1 MREELDRSQEGEASR
16 GGSARQVALL
26 KMLLAGTIRRWGLIM
41 LVALLSMIVAGLYA
55 ITRPAQYRSGGKLFV
70 LPGNR
75 GAFVSQA
82 AFSGGEVQVASSRE
96 TINNEMQVLSAPAF
110 FDLVAEKVGI
120 ETVLAPF
127 DPGEASTQNST
138 WYRDL
143 VVEIQSW
150 WFAAESNTGYMNPD
164 ARADLA
170 RDVLSKSVIIVPEPG
185 TSIITCYGFAHSS
198 ELAQQIVTGVLEAVS
213 EMHGRVFNNIAGV
226 EKVREES
233 KVVEK
238 AARETEKALQDYRS
252 KHGYLEDDLA
262 QLAALQEYRAEIGL
276 KFNEIAVAT
285 ALLQE
290 KQGWLTKTLQ
300 AIPETRMAP
309 GSVVSVLNPEYTVL
323 TDELKSLRQ
332 ALTTLSQDRSTTA
345 ATSEQ
350 RQEALNA
357 QVLDV
362 STQLEQTKIAIEI
375 GGYLE
380 RYPEH
385 VRMTD
390 QLRVVDLEL
399 RLLEREN
406 KERKDLHTAVGEA
419 LEKLTAA
426 GPGLRLLKL
435 DAEQQRGKADK
446 LAAGL
451 YQLEAVQNLDKLNL
465 SSVQLLQK
473 ATYDPERMSIGR
485 TRVVLIGMLGGG
497 FGGVVLAMLLA
508 FLDGRVR
515 SASGLVLCGLP
526 RHGVMRSR
534 IDSGKPAKPWSL
546 PQSLATARTDID
558 TFWKSIPFDCRER
571 EGVTIA
577 FIPCGSAD
585 AGRAAACL
593 AIGLAAHCGERVAYL
608 SLSGKQA
615 WMTRR
620 IAVKSDPDWRDHVMA
635 SGDTAQGDYETS
647 VPRLHFYGDGNPE
660 SASPD
665 QLAGPHFVALLDRL
679 RAQHRFVILEL
690 PNAED
695 VPSAD
700 ALLGAVEGAIFVATR
715 NHVFRRQVEQS
726 LSAATGAGAR
736 ILGAVMQVPS
746 ASAEAEPVDPPHAGP

>member
-1 MREELDRSQEGEASR
+1 MREESARSQGDEASR

-26 KMLLAGTIRRWGLIM
+26 KTLLAGTIRRWGLIM
-41 LVALLSMIVAGLYA
+41 LIAFLSMIVAGLYA

-75 GAFVSQA
+75 GSFVSQS
-82 AFSGGEVQVASSRE
+82 AFSGGEVQVVSSRE

-127 DPGEASTQNST
+127 DPGETSTQNST

-143 VVEIQSW
+143 VVDIQSW
-150 WFAAESNTGYMNPD
+150 WFAAKGGTGDMNGFS
-164 ARADLA
+164 RANLA
-170 RDVLSKSVIIVPEPG
+170 REVLSKSVIIVPEPG
-185 TSIITCYGFAHSS
+185 TSIISCYGFAHSS
-198 ELAQQIVTGVLEAVS
+198 ELAQKIVTGVLEAVS

-233 KVVEK
+233 RVVEM

-252 KHGYLEDDLA
+252 QYGYLEDDSA
-262 QLAALQEYRAEIGL
+262 QLVALQEYRAEIGL

-290 KQGWLTKTLQ
+290 EQGWLMKTLK
-300 AIPETRMAP
+300 AIPVTQIAP

-332 ALTTLSQDRSTTA
+332 ALTTLSQDRSITA
-345 ATSEQ
+345 ATNEQ
-350 RQEALNA
+350 RKDALDA

-362 STQLEQTKIAIEI
+362 ATRLEQTKIAIEI
-375 GGYLE
+375 GGYVE

-390 QLRVVDLEL
+390 RLRVVDLEL
-399 RLLEREN
+399 KKLEREN
-406 KERKDLHTAVGEA
+406 KERKNLHKSVGEA
-419 LEKLTAA
+419 LDKLAAA
-426 GPGLRLLKL
+426 GPGLRLLEL
-435 DAEQQRGKADK
+435 DAAQQRGKADK

-465 SSVQLLQK
+465 SSVQLLQT

-497 FGGVVLAMLLA
+497 FAGVALALLLA
-508 FLDGRVR
+508 FFDGRVR
-515 SASGLVLCGLP
+515 SGADLVLCGLP
-526 RHGVMRSR
+526 KHGVLRSR
-534 IDSGKPAKPWSL
+534 IDTGKSGKPWSL
-546 PQSLATARTDID
+546 SQSLVTARTDID

-571 EGVTIA
+571 EGVSIA
-577 FIPCGSAD
+577 FVPCGSAD
-585 AGRAAACL
+585 AGRAAASL

-608 SLSGKQA
+608 SLSAGQA
-615 WMTRR
+615 WFTRR
-620 IAVKSDPDWRDHVMA
+620 IAVKSDPDWRDHIMA
-635 SGDTAQGDYETS
+635 SGDTANGDCETT
-647 VPRLHFYGDGNPE
+647 VPGLYFYGAGNHE
-660 SASPD
+660 GASPD
-665 QLAGPHFVALLDRL
+665 LLAGPHFVALLDRL

-700 ALLGAVEGAIFVATR
+700 AVLGAVEAAMLVVTR
-715 NHVFRRQVEQS
+715 NHVSRKQVGHS
-726 LSAATGAGAR
+726 LSAAASAGAR
-736 ILGAVMQVPS
+736 ILGVVMQAQS
-746 ASAEAEPVDPPHAGP
+746 ASAETDPEDPPHAGP